1 MQEFIFGTRD
11 KQRAVQCMRAIRDL
25 VNEFLRVKGRVVVV
39 VKELS
44 KSRAQ
49 EERYNAMIGVIAKH
63 VPFQSEDDERPR
75 LYDRSVWKM
84 LLVDDYAKECE
95 MMGQPLRK
103 PGRYMPALDG
113 TGRIVRERPSTTDFS
128 TEEAANFIEYL
139 FAKGTE
145 YGVQWPASSD
155 DIAFAESVYGEVA

>member
-1 MQEFIFGTRD
+1 MKEFIFCTRN
-11 KQRAVQCMRAIRDL
+11 KSHAVECMRAIRDL

-49 EERYNAMIGVIAKH
+49 EERYNAMIGTIAKQ
-63 VPFQSEDDERPR
+63 VPFQSDDDERPR
-75 LYDRSVWKM
+75 LYDSSVWKM

-103 PGRYMPALDG
+103 PGRYMPSLDG
-113 TGRIVRERPSTTDFS
+113 TGRIVSERPSTTDFS

-139 FAKGTE
+139 FAKGSE
-145 YGVQWPASSD
+145 YGVQWPASTD
-155 DIAFAESVYGEVA
+155 DIAFATSIFGEVA